1 MADSDRSEVEARE
14 PPGRDALDPLL
25 PAARPTANGAE
36 PAVVADPEPRNWF
49 GPQRSDDEI
58 VSVRRSRS
66 SSSSSSSSSSRT
78 GGRGSRRTGRSSS
91 SKKRRRQANA
101 RMQVYV
107 IAGAAAVIAAFAP
120 GASTGIAIWDA
131 TLRMAFAFGVTVA
144 CSQARRWT
152 WMVMAGLAA
161 GASRDLVAVAMAWTA
176 LVLSFLS
183 AVIDIRKRRIG
194 AIIGAL
200 AVNALLR
207 LEPLG
212 FHGMTLLLG
221 AIAVV
226 PALVSAYQ
234 AQRRSNRRR
243 ILIGT
248 GCVAGFAIVAIGA
261 LGAVGFVGAKHVGAA
276 TDAAE
281 KGLDFAKQ
289 GEQDE
294 SAEQFI
300 EARQEFVEAEGLLKG
315 WFVQP
320 SRLVPIVA
328 YQTDALGRM
337 ASIGRDLA
345 GTAEQV
351 TATADYRRIS
361 VVDGRIDVAEISE
374 WSKPLGNVEAALTRA
389 DSRGG
394 DIQTD
399 WLVPPIRD
407 RYADL
412 DTQVTDAIDEVS
424 VAREAVTVAPDLL
437 GSNGVRRYF
446 IAFTTPAESRGL
458 GGFVG
463 NWAILEANNGKLD
476 LTETGRSSDL
486 APQAGEAPRVLRA
499 SADYTTRYGSLSP
512 ETQLRDVTVSPDF
525 PSVAQ
530 VISGTYPQSVN
541 GTKVD
546 GVLAVDPYALAAM
559 LQITGPVKV
568 EGLDF
573 ELTSENAA
581 DYLLRE
587 QYLAFGATELN
598 DERRDVLKAASEAT
612 FDAFISQRSFRPSQ
626 LASVLGPVVAERRL
640 VGYAAQPVEEKLI
653 KRIGL
658 DGSFPVAGPGDFMT
672 LVTQNG
678 GNNKMDIYLHRS
690 ISYDAQVD
698 PETGKLTA
706 TATIT
711 LRNDAPS
718 TGLPRYVIGNRASS
732 GQPDGVNWLWFNF
745 YTPHLL
751 TSATFDGKPLSVGEQ
766 TEFGQRVYQTYL
778 AVPSGGEAVIVL
790 QLDGSIDPSST
801 YQLDWFQQPTVNTD
815 KVDVTVRA
823 VDPGDQP
830 GSAVATSEPVTVT
843 REERTDQEVTV
854 ELGSPL

>member
-1 MADSDRSEVEARE
+1 MADSDRPQVEALE
-14 PPGRDALDPLL
+14 PTDDPAAIDPLL
-25 PAARPTANGAE
+25 PAARPRPADGDTRAAGATDD
-36 PAVVADPEPRNWF
+36 ADHLGGWF
-49 GPQRSDDEI
+49 SSIEGDAPVEAI
-58 VSVRRSRS
+58 TIRR
-66 SSSSSSSSSSRT
+66 SSRT
-78 GGRGSRRTGRSSS
+78 GSSKGRSSS
-91 SKKRRRQANA
+91 SKKRRKQANA
-101 RMQVYV
+101 RIQVYV
-107 IAGAAAVIAAFAP
+107 IAGVAAGVAAFAP
-120 GASTGIAIWDA
+120 GASTGIQVWDA
-131 TLRMAFAFGVTVA
+131 ALRMAFAFGITVA

-152 WMVMAGLAA
+152 WMVMAGVAA
-161 GASRDLVAVAMAWTA
+161 AASRDFLAIALAWTA
-176 LVLSFLS
+176 LLLSFLS

-212 FHGMTLLLG
+212 FHGLTLLLG
-221 AIAVV
+221 AIAVGPV
-226 PALVSAYQ
+226 LASAYQ
-234 AQRRSNRRR
+234 AQRRVNRKR
-243 ILIGT
+243 ILIAV
-248 GCVAGFAIVAIGA
+248 GCVTGFLVVSIGA
-261 LGAVGFVGAKHVGAA
+261 LGVAGFLGAKHVGAA

-294 SAEQFI
+294 SAKEFI
-300 EARQEFVEAEGLLKG
+300 EARQQFVDAERILKG

-320 SRLVPIVA
+320 SRLVPIVS

-351 TATADYRRIS
+351 TSTADYRRVS
-361 VVDGRIDVAEISE
+361 VTDGRIDVAEISA
-374 WSKPLGNVEAALTRA
+374 WGKPLTNVEAALMRA
-389 DSRGG
+389 DNRGG

-407 RYADL
+407 RYVDL
-412 DTQVTDAIDEVS
+412 DTQVTEAMDEVG
-424 VAREAVTVAPDLL
+424 VAREAVAVAPDLL

-463 NWAILEANNGKLD
+463 NWAILEADNGRLD

-486 APQAGEAPRVLRA
+486 APKEGEPPRVLRA
-499 SADYTTRYGSLSP
+499 SQDYINRYGPLSP
-512 ETQLRDVTVSPDF
+512 ETQLRDITFSPDF

-530 VISGTYPQSVN
+530 AIAGSYPQSAN
-541 GTKVD
+541 GTPLD
-546 GVLAVDPYALAAM
+546 GVLAVDPFALAAM
-559 LQITGPVKV
+559 LEITGPVQV

-587 QYLAFGATELN
+587 QYLTFDPTDEN
-598 DERRDVLKAASEAT
+598 QERRDVLKAASEAT
-612 FDAFISQRSFRPSQ
+612 FDAFISQKSFQPSQ
-626 LASVLGPVVAERRL
+626 LAAVLGPMVAERRL
-640 VGYAAQPVEEKLI
+640 VGYAEDPAEEKLI

-658 DGSFPVAGPGDFMT
+658 DGSFPTADAGDFMT
-672 LVTQNG
+672 LVTQNA

-690 ISYDAQVD
+690 IAYDVTVD
-698 PETGKLTA
+698 PETGELTT

-718 TGLPRYVIGNRASS
+718 TGLPRYVIGNRESS

-751 TSATFDGKPLSVGEQ
+751 TSATYDGTPLAVGEQ
-766 TEFGQRVYQTYL
+766 REFGRRVYQTYL
-778 AVPSGGEAVIVL
+778 AVPSGGEAVIQL
-790 QLDGSIDPSST
+790 QMKGTIDPSST
-801 YQLDWFQQPTVNTD
+801 YELDWFQQPTVNTD
-815 KVDVTVRA
+815 RVEVTVRA
-823 VDPGDQP
+823 VEGGEGD
-830 GSAVATSEPVTVT
+830 AATTSEPITVT
-843 REERTDQEVTV
+843 REERTDQQISVD
-854 ELGSPL
+854 LAPAP